1 MSFTGDAEPACT
13 TVVQPH
19 DVPERSAQA
28 FHDYLAVRART
39 IDLPQHEVRRL
50 IDGRTIVV
58 TGAAGCIGRALLREL
73 APYAPRRII
82 GVGLEE
88 QPDLQALPEVAELP
102 DGVEH
107 ITLDIRD
114 ADALTALL
122 RTVRCDLVF
131 HLAAQRDPG
140 LAEREVARTVTTNVL
155 GTRNVID
162 ACTAAGTERLVH
174 ASTGKAL
181 RPYTS
186 DVYAQSKRTG
196 EWLVAD
202 AAARSGL
209 TAAAVRFT
217 HVVDNAIVLDRF
229 RTWCRAGEPLRLH
242 GRDTVFYVQSARES
256 AQLLLAAALTPPDGL
271 FRLYAL
277 HDLGWP
283 VALYDLALGAVAESG
298 RPARIEVVG
307 PEPGYEKLPYPGV
320 YDPRHSGDVSPL
332 INGLEAPRTVRAPG
346 VPDVDCAVG
355 HAPLTPELRESYAH
369 LAWVCDRSARQ
380 DEIRGVF
387 DALAWSLLGHA
398 VATADPASVRRITR
412 LTEPHRPHMSDEHL
426 RIDGLFRKH
435 SGAPTAPDETGASTA
450 PDETGASTAPDETR
464 ASTAP
469 DTPDEAGAGR
479 SDDAPDA

>member
-13 TVVQPH
+13 TAVRPQ
-19 DVPERSAQA
+19 DVPARSLNA
-28 FHDYLAVRART
+28 FRDYLAVRDRT
-39 IDLPQHEVRRL
+39 IGLPRQEARSL
-50 IDGRTIVV
+50 IDGRTVV
-58 TGAAGCIGRALLREL
+58 ITGAAGCVGRALLREL
-73 APYAPRRII
+73 APYAPRRVVGI
-82 GVGLEE
+82 GLEE
-88 QPDLQALPEVAELP
+88 RPDLP

-107 ITLDIRD
+107 VTLDIRD

-122 RTVRCDLVF
+122 VDLRCDLVF

-162 ACTAAGTERLVH
+162 ACAAAGTGRLVY

-202 AAARSGL
+202 AAARGAV
-209 TAAAVRFT
+209 AASAVRFT

-229 RTWCRAGEPLRLH
+229 RTWCRADEPLRLH
-242 GRDTVFYVQSARES
+242 DKDTVFYVQSARES
-256 AQLLLAAALTPPDGL
+256 AQLLLTAALAPPDDT
-271 FRLYAL
+271 FRLYAI

-283 VALYDLALGAVAESG
+283 VALHDLALGAVAESG
-298 RPARIEVVG
+298 RTGRIEVVG
-307 PEPGYEKLPYPGV
+307 HEPGYEKRPYPGL

-332 INGLEAPRTVRAPG
+332 INGLEAPTVVPAPVG
-346 VPDVDCAVG
+346 GVDCAVG
-355 HAPLTPELRESYAH
+355 RAALTPELRESYAH
-369 LAWVCDRSARQ
+369 LAWVCARTTRQ

-398 VATADPASVRRITR
+398 VATADPASVLRIAR
-412 LTEPHRPHMSDEHL
+412 LTEPHRPSMSDEHL
-426 RIDGLFRKH
+426 RVDGLIRKH
-435 SGAPTAPDETGASTA
+435 AGLSTA
-450 PDETGASTAPDETR
+450 PDEAATR
-464 ASTAP
+464 
-469 DTPDEAGAGR
+469 G
-479 SDDAPDA
+479 SDDATDA